1 VSVSM
6 ELVKQLRD
14 KTNASI
20 MSCKRAIEDAQGDI
34 NKAMELLRTWGMAI
48 ANKKASRVATEGVV
62 FSYIHPGNRIGVL
75 VEVNSETDFVARNKE
90 FNDFV
95 KEISMQIAATN
106 PRYILREEIPP
117 EVIENEKKIY
127 AAQIDGTNK
136 NEKILQKIIEGKL
149 EKFYSEVCLI
159 EQPYIRDESVKI
171 KELLDIIIAK
181 FGENIVIRR
190 FVRFQLGEELA
201 KKL

>member
-201 KKL
+201 KKF

>member
-1 VSVSM
+1 
-6 ELVKQLRD
+6 
-14 KTNASI
+14 
-20 MSCKRAIEDAQGDI
+20 
-34 NKAMELLRTWGMAI
+34 
-48 ANKKASRVATEGVV
+48 
-62 FSYIHPGNRIGVL
+62 VL

>member
-1 VSVSM
+1 MSVSM

-201 KKL
+201 KKF